1 MHAFP
6 IHRVSFFHD
15 KMTNQVK
22 KLNHFDNSKILF
34 FCESLNTWG
43 GKCYL
48 LLGPF
53 VESINPSSLALWHA
67 TNGNNSFPKST
78 TTLTHIALE
87 GSKNVHCWV
96 KVHDHHEHQNN
107 IEKHILKD
115 AIKNLDEDHEWT

>member
-1 MHAFP
+1 M
-6 IHRVSFFHD
+6 
-15 KMTNQVK
+15 
-22 KLNHFDNSKILF
+22 
-34 FCESLNTWG
+34 G

-67 TNGNNSFPKST
+67 TNGNNNFPKST

-96 KVHDHHEHQNN
+96 KVHYHHEHQNN